1 MKVGDLVKVLTVTDH
16 PIGMILDVRDHT
28 SGYKIQHYLVQ
39 LFGKR
44 SAHEMKAHQYLK
56 HHLEVV
62 R

>member
-1 MKVGDLVKVLTVTDH
+1 MQVGDLVKLLTVAGH

-28 SGYKIQHYLVQ
+28 SGYKIKHYLVQ
-39 LFGKR
+39 ALG
-44 SAHEMKAHQYLK
+44 SSQDCKAHQYLK

>member
-1 MKVGDLVKVLTVTDH
+1 MRAGDLVKVLTVADH

-44 SAHEMKAHQYLK
+44 GVYEMKPHQYLK

>member
-1 MKVGDLVKVLTVTDH
+1 MQVGDLVKLLTVADH

-28 SGYKIQHYLVQ
+28 CGYKIRHYLVQ
-39 LFGKR
+39 ALGSSQDR
-44 SAHEMKAHQYLK
+44 KAHQYLK

>member
-1 MKVGDLVKVLTVTDH
+1 MQVGDLVKLLTVAGH

-28 SGYKIQHYLVQ
+28 SGYKIKHYLVQ
-39 LFGKR
+39 ALGSSQDR
-44 SAHEMKAHQYLK
+44 KAHQYLK

>member
-44 SAHEMKAHQYLK
+44 SAREMKAHQYLK